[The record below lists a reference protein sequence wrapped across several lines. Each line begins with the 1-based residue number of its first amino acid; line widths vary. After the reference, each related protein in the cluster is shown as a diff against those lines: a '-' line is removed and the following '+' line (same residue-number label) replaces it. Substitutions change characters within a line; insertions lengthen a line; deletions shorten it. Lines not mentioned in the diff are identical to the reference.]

1 MVTTTY
7 VCAINRAEAKAE
19 EEEEEKEDVPVET
32 VFWQRTVVVRCVADI
47 LVSLGNFSRKT
58 AGEP

>member
-19 EEEEEKEDVPVET
+19 EEEEKEDVPVET
-32 VFWQRTVVVRCVADI
+32 VVWQRTVVVRCVADI